1 MKQHPFRHLCYAVAL
16 MVVFAACV
24 SPKQTVVRS
33 RPAATQQAFFNA
45 FADSL
50 EKGLDQTQY
59 GYSIAIYSGSQL
71 VLNRSAGQRSKAVD
85 SEGAQPFTN
94 DTRIH
99 IASLSKTITS
109 LATLELLEEKG
120 IPLSDSIYKYLP
132 PQWKLAPS
140 FKSITFRQLLTHT
153 SGLRYKDGS
162 CSNGD
167 ANTYTSLKAMA
178 EREIESSKT
187 YCYQNANFGFLRLV
201 LPIINGLTLTGDD
214 KQDDINTQRAYE
226 QLVQQR
232 LFDKSGIARAQC
244 EWRPG
249 YALLY
254 DYPYTG
260 RPGFNAG
267 KLTGRAGGLGW
278 YLTANELG
286 KVLSQLSIPDESILP
301 NNWKD
306 SLLQKGYGSFATE
319 TTKGTAYWHDGIWH
333 WSPNGQVPQGMRS
346 LWMKLPYENMTV
358 VLLVNA
364 LREQGNTAAFPVAN
378 TGIMSY
384 VVSAFNAAVK
394 EKRPS

>member
-1 MKQHPFRHLCYAVAL
+1 MKEHLFRHLCFAAAL
-16 MVVFAACV
+16 AVVFAAC
-24 SPKQTVVRS
+24 STPNQ
-33 RPAATQQAFFNA
+33 ATHSGSVTLQRDFIGA

-59 GYSIAIYSGSQL
+59 GYSIAIYSGSKL
-71 VLNRSAGQRSKAVD
+71 VLNRSAGQRSKD
-85 SEGAQPFTN
+85 GDKEGAQPFTN

-109 LATLELLEEKG
+109 MATLELLEEKG
-120 IPLSDSIYKYLP
+120 ISLSDSIYKFLP
-132 PQWKLAPS
+132 VHWQLSPS
-140 FKSITFRQLLTHT
+140 FKSITFHQLLTHT

-162 CSNGD
+162 CNNSD
-167 ANTYTSLKAMA
+167 ANTYSSLRAMA
-178 EREIESSKT
+178 ERKIDRSKT
-187 YCYQNANFGFLRLV
+187 YCYQNANFGFLRLI
-201 LPIINGLTLTGDD
+201 LPVINGLTLTGNDA
-214 KQDDINTQRAYE
+214 QDDLATQRAYE

-232 LFDKSGIARAQC
+232 VFDKSGIDSAHC
-244 EWRPG
+244 EWQPG

-267 KLTGRAGGLGW
+267 NLTGRAGGLGW

-286 KVLSQLSIPDESILP
+286 KVLSHLSDTTDQTILP

-364 LREQGNTAAFPVAN
+364 LREQGKTAAFPVAN
-378 TGIMSY
+378 KGIMTY

-394 EKRPS
+394 

>member
-1 MKQHPFRHLCYAVAL
+1 MKKHLFRHLCYAAAL
-16 MVVFAACV
+16 TVVFAACV

-33 RPAATQQAFFNA
+33 RSAATQQAFFSA

-59 GYSIAIYSGSQL
+59 GYSIAIYSGSKL
-71 VLNRSAGQRSKAVD
+71 VLNRSAGQRSKEVD
-85 SEGAQPFTN
+85 RDGAQPFTN

-109 LATLELLEEKG
+109 MATLELLEEKG
-120 IPLSDSIYKYLP
+120 ISLSDSIYKYLP
-132 PQWKLAPS
+132 VQWNLAPT

-153 SGLRYKDGS
+153 SGLRHKDGS
-162 CSNGD
+162 SKNGD
-167 ANTYTSLKAMA
+167 ANTYSSLKAMA
-178 EREIESSKT
+178 EREIEPSKT
-187 YCYQNANFGFLRLV
+187 YCYQNANFGFLRLI
-201 LPIINGLTLTGDD
+201 LPVINGLALTGNDA
-214 KQDDINTQRAYE
+214 QDDLNTQHAYE
-226 QLVQQR
+226 ELVQQR
-232 LFDKSGIARAQC
+232 IFDKSGIADARC
-244 EWRPG
+244 EWQPG

-286 KVLSQLSIPDESILP
+286 RVLSHLSAPSDESILP

-333 WSPNGQVPQGMRS
+333 WSPSGQVPQGMRS

-364 LREQGNTAAFPVAN
+364 LREQGNTPAFPVAHKSIV
-378 TGIMSY
+378 TY

-394 EKRPS
+394 